1 MKCVFKCTSFL
12 LNFRGR
18 PHQPP
23 PMVRHVS
30 DLSWRISAAMGNT
43 VRRSESSV
51 TVDKTRNVV
60 LASTSGQNRSER
72 LNRKMSRGDSQSD
85 DESYSEEVFDNA

>member
-1 MKCVFKCTSFL
+1 MAILFHDMPNLKKKFFVI
-12 LNFRGR
+12 RGR
-18 PHQPP
+18 NQHPP

-51 TVDKTRNVV
+51 TVDKTRNV
-60 LASTSGQNRSER
+60 SSQQNSR
-72 LNRKMSRGDSQSD
+72 LSRKMSRADSQSD
-85 DESYSEEVFDNA
+85 DESYSEEVFDNG